1 MYEKDKERYEQEM
14 KHYTKDKPPKETT
27 KAPKTKKQKNK
38 KTTAKAPSEVTKS
51 PSTSASLIE
60 PAPDLH
66 SSLVEAPTF
75 NILNTSMPFS
85 DIPSPVLEIGDDDG
99 SFHDFDL

>member
-1 MYEKDKERYEQEM
+1 MYEKDKERYELEM
-14 KHYTKDKPPKETT
+14 KQYTKDKPPKETT
-27 KAPKTKKQKNK
+27 KAPKTKKTKSK
-38 KTTAKAPSEVTKS
+38 KTAAKTPSEVAKS

-60 PAPDLH
+60 PAPDPH

-75 NILNTSMPFS
+75 NILSSIPFS
-85 DIPSPVLEIGDDDG
+85 DIPSPDLEIGDDDG